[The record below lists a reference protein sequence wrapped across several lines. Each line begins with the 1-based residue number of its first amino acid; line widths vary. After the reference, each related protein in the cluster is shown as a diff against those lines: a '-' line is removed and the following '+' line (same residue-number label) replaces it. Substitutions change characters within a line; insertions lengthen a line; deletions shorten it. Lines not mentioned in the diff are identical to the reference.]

1 MWHSAWPVPGRQRP
15 GIPRSACSQARQ
27 PRASGRSAMQPLACA
42 QAKARAPD
50 HSERAARRDVI
61 WTSEQRAA
69 RREGREERREERR
82 EKKRKGEVIRW
93 GRRGER

>member
-1 MWHSAWPVPGRQRP
+1 
-15 GIPRSACSQARQ
+15 
-27 PRASGRSAMQPLACA
+27 
-42 QAKARAPD
+42 
-50 HSERAARRDVI
+50 VI